1 MLTATSSVTQHRLQN
16 LLLILLSVFTL
27 PIDTIV
33 LLASLV
39 RRLISSHG
47 ITTQPS
53 ATSEATARAR
63 SQKRVLITG
72 VGMTKGLSIARLFHQ
87 AGHIVIGADFSPLA
101 CGRVS
106 NCIQRFYTLTRP
118 NQADKGA
125 DYVDG
130 LISIITQ
137 QRIDLWISCSGV
149 ASAVEDGLAKE
160 AVERATPCKCIQF
173 DVPTTQT
180 LHEKDTFIRRV
191 EETGLNVP
199 KTISVTSYDDAEQSL
214 RSSDPDMRYIMKTVG
229 MNDTERGNMTV
240 LSSAK
245 LEESLS
251 YLRTLRISKD
261 SPWIMQQFIS
271 GGEYCTHAVAVNG
284 KVKAFVSCPSA
295 ELLMHYEALPSQSAL
310 NRAMLDFTERFAA
323 KYGKGFTGH
332 LSFDFMVEEA
342 DVEARD
348 WQDIKLYPIECNPR
362 AHTAVALFRNTPETV
377 DAYLSVLEDDPTVD
391 SANQSIAPASNG
403 KSIPNG
409 APISTPRTPAS
420 ATPPGPTFPIYPR
433 DPPKTYWL
441 PHDLVSFVVIP
452 LYRYSLQP
460 LLSSLR
466 LSLSQHQHPRP
477 NSSPA
482 HSSPTATHLTTI
494 QSDLSTFLDHILHW
508 EDGTYDPSDPLPY
521 WWLSHVYWPAQ
532 FAWCLA
538 ASFGVVGTD
547 RTRWRWSRINVS
559 TCKMFEC

>member
-1 MLTATSSVTQHRLQN
+1 
-16 LLLILLSVFTL
+16 
-27 PIDTIV
+27 
-33 LLASLV
+33 
-39 RRLISSHG
+39 
-47 ITTQPS
+47 
-53 ATSEATARAR
+53 
-63 SQKRVLITG
+63 
-72 VGMTKGLSIARLFHQ
+72 MTKGLSIARIFHQ
-87 AGHIVIGADFSPLA
+87 AGHVVIGADFSPLA

-118 NQADKGA
+118 NQADKGT

-137 QRIDLWISCSGV
+137 RRIDLWISCSGV

-180 LHEKDTFIRRV
+180 LHEKDAFIRRV

-199 KTISVTSYDDAEQSL
+199 KTISVTSYDDAEHGL
-214 RSSDPDMRYIMKTVG
+214 RSSDPNLRFIMKTVG

-240 LSSAK
+240 LSSAE
-245 LEESLS
+245 LEESLT

-271 GGEYCTHAVAVNG
+271 GGEYCTHAVVVNG

-310 NRAMLDFTERFAA
+310 DRAMLDFTERFAA

-332 LSFDFMVEEA
+332 LSFDFMVEQVNVDA
-342 DVEARD
+342 QN

-362 AHTAVALFRNTPETV
+362 AHTAVALFRNTPEMV
-377 DAYLSVLEDDPTVD
+377 EAYLSVLDDDTESTGTAITDKTV
-391 SANQSIAPASNG
+391 
-403 KSIPNG
+403 PNG
-409 APISTPRTPAS
+409 APVSSPRTLAS
-420 ATPPGPTFPIYPR
+420 ATPSTQHSPIYPIK
-433 DPPKTYWL
+433 PPKTYWL
-441 PHDLVSFVVIP
+441 PHDLVSFLVIP
-452 LYRYSLQP
+452 LYRHVLQP
-460 LLSSLR
+460 LLSSVR
-466 LSLSQHQHPRP
+466 LHQTSSSKPLHQHTTSNPEP
-477 NSSPA
+477 LTSANANHLNS
-482 HSSPTATHLTTI
+482 LK
-494 QSDLSTFLDHILHW
+494 SDLSAFLDHILHW

-538 ASFGVVGTD
+538 ASFGIVGAG
-547 RTRWRWSRINVS
+547 RAKWRWSRINVS